1 LDEIWYPYIAVVCL
15 VSHLQNPTS
24 LTVTMMVKMI
34 PLQKIQQSQQICLIL
49 IDILNH
55 WKKIM
60 QQYF

>member
-15 VSHLQNPTS
+15 VSHFKKTTS

-55 WKKIM
+55 WKK
-60 QQYF
+60 